1 MSFDLLET
9 TIDKIHSAYRAGELT
24 CRQLV
29 ELYLERIKKHDQDG
43 AKLNAIIAI
52 NPNVLE
58 QADNL
63 DAMFRNSGFVGPLH
77 GIPVI
82 VKDQVDVTPMATTLG
97 SLLFKDHYPDS
108 DAFVVEKLRKAGAV
122 ILAKATLAEL
132 AAGETH
138 GSLFGST
145 RNPYDLERTSG
156 GSSGGSAV
164 SVTANF
170 CTVAIG
176 QEGYASICRPSS
188 WNCVVAMRPTTGLVS
203 RNGAYGGWPLLNGS
217 LGPMARNVTDM
228 AKLLDVMVG
237 FDPEDPATALGRFP
251 ENESYGDGLSEDG
264 LRGKR
269 IGVIRESIG
278 QNSEPE
284 SDDFSQIDI
293 LFSRAI
299 DDLAK
304 AGAVV
309 IDPVVIPNLKDALA
323 KRSSSAEDD
332 SEAFERFM
340 SRSSKPA
347 FRTREAVLN
356 SPDFELVMAR
366 AKAQWRNKP
375 TSEGHYASQ
384 RARESLFIS
393 ILHLMASKN
402 LDALVIKSVE
412 HQPTSIEDGIKP
424 PFVNHKGAHHL
435 ATFLAFVPSIIVPM
449 GFSPQGLPAGITF
462 IGRPYAEKTI
472 IDLAYAFEAG
482 TKHRKPPSISQ
493 FERG

>member
-9 TIDKIHSAYRAGELT
+9 TIDKIHIAYRAGELT

-29 ELYLERIKKHDQDG
+29 ELYLERIEKHDQDG

-52 NPNVLE
+52 NPNVFE

-63 DAMFRNSGFVGPLH
+63 DAMFRTSGFVGPLH

-108 DAFVVEKLRKAGAV
+108 DAFVVEKLRKAGAI

-217 LGPMARNVTDM
+217 LGPMARNVTDL
-228 AKLLDVMVG
+228 AKMLDVMIG

-284 SDDFSQIDI
+284 SDDFLQIDT

-340 SRSSKPA
+340 SRSSNPA
-347 FRTREAVLN
+347 FRTREEVLN

-375 TSEGHYASQ
+375 SAEGHYASL
-384 RARESLFIS
+384 RARESLFITT
-393 ILHLMASKN
+393 LHLMASKN

-412 HQPTSIEDGIKP
+412 HQPTSIEDGINP

-435 ATFLAFVPSIIVPM
+435 ATFLAYVPSIIVPM

-472 IDLAYAFEAG
+472 IDLAHAFEAG

>member
-9 TIDKIHSAYRAGELT
+9 TIDKVHSAYRAGELT

-29 ELYLERIKKHDQDG
+29 ELYLERIEKHDQDG
-43 AKLNAIIAI
+43 ARLNAVIAI
-52 NPNVLE
+52 NPNVFE

-63 DAMFRNSGFVGPLH
+63 DAMFRTSGFIGPLH

-108 DAFVVEKLRKAGAV
+108 DAFVVEKLRKAGAI

-145 RNPYDLERTSG
+145 RNPYNLERTSG

-170 CTVAIG
+170 CTIAIG

-217 LGPMARNVTDM
+217 LGPMARNVTDV

-251 ENESYGDGLSEDG
+251 ENESYAVGLSADG

-284 SDDFSQIDI
+284 SDDFLQIDT

-299 DDLAK
+299 NDLAK

-309 IDPVVIPNLKDALA
+309 IDPVVIPNLKDALG
-323 KRSSSAEDD
+323 KRTSSAVDD

-340 SRSSKPA
+340 SRSSNPA
-347 FRTREAVLN
+347 FRTREEVLN

-375 TSEGHYASQ
+375 SAEGHYASL
-384 RARESLFIS
+384 RARESLYIS
-393 ILHLMASKN
+393 TMHLMASEN

-435 ATFLAFVPSIIVPM
+435 ATFLAFVPTIIVPM
-449 GFSPQGLPAGITF
+449 GFSPEGLPAGITF
-462 IGRPYAEKTI
+462 LGRPYAEKTI
-472 IDLAYAFEAG
+472 LDLAYAYESQ
-482 TKHRKPPSISQ
+482 TKHRNPPPSVSN
-493 FERG
+493 

>member
-29 ELYLERIKKHDQDG
+29 ELYLERIEKHDQDG

-52 NPNVLE
+52 NPNVFE

-63 DAMFRNSGFVGPLH
+63 DAMFRTSGFVGPLH

-108 DAFVVEKLRKAGAV
+108 DAFVVEKLRKAGAI

-145 RNPYDLERTSG
+145 KNPYNLERTSG

-203 RNGAYGGWPLLNGS
+203 RNGAYGGWPMLNGS

-251 ENESYGDGLSEDG
+251 ENESYGDGLSADG

-284 SDDFSQIDI
+284 SEDFLQIDT

-299 DDLAK
+299 RDLAK

-309 IDPVVIPNLKDALA
+309 IDPVVIPNLKDALG

-340 SRSSKPA
+340 SRSSNPA
-347 FRTREAVLN
+347 FRTREEVLN

-375 TSEGHYASQ
+375 SAEGHYASL
-384 RARESLFIS
+384 RARERLYIS
-393 ILHLMASKN
+393 TMHLMASQN

-462 IGRPYAEKTI
+462 LGRPYAEKAI
-472 IDLAYAFEAG
+472 INLAYAFESG
-482 TKHRKPPSISQ
+482 TKHRNPPPNISN
-493 FERG
+493 